1 MNEWLSKWRS
11 DRVNQRPRAASRE
24 PRAWWEGDRAWD
36 AKDDAEAGSMPGG
49 TGVLGSSYPLVA
61 GYQAEVA
68 RLQEEQRARKRSDWE
83 RRQREAAKDQD
94 SDHER
99 WNMRDTNPLWSD
111 SEVSGTSVVSP
122 VHSCAPAP
130 LSRARGM
137 QHGDADRLR
146 CRYLSAVFFQTTP
159 LRLV

>member
-1 MNEWLSKWRS
+1 MLHEEVTGLRGQPGAEGGLEDVQSELAS
-11 DRVNQRPRAASRE
+11 IQREHAQ
-24 PRAWWEGDRAWD
+24 
-36 AKDDAEAGSMPGG
+36 
-49 TGVLGSSYPLVA
+49 L
-61 GYQAEVA
+61 
-68 RLQEEQRARKRSDWE
+68 
-83 RRQREAAKDQD
+83 QREAAKDQD